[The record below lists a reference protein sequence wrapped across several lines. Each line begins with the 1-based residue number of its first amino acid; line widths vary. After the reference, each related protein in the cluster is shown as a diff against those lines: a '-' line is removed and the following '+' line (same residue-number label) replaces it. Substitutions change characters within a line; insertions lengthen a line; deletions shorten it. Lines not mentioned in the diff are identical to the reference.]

1 MNFFKFF
8 PQRFLSNL
16 DLSQEVHK
24 AILSSI
30 FKVLSIAEEDTAL
43 MVLELC
49 ITTATSTWLNEW
61 GSWFGVI
68 RTVDEPDDLYR
79 ARIIASIQNPKVTLS
94 ALKGNVATYLSQKY
108 NVSLDEADI
117 TIFEPYTKIKAL
129 SKKGT
134 ISGDCRFP
142 NGTYWRR
149 NVIDIYLPYDAD
161 TNLRNLITQ
170 IKAAGIKVYYTQ
182 TQNSGIVVDGSD
194 SVVDTILSDSD
205 LEYNLYTPQQIQGN
219 AFSRNIPK
227 ANRYLS
233 GKHNMFCEITI
244 IIDGDT
250 AYDRIAQDSYIYNI
264 LVGIKQNDYKNKF
277 GNNIPDRDKW
287 IYDAVPIVK
296 DDEPIDV
303 QMPCQEFHVG
313 YRPKMFSDIYSKLS
327 GSSPLSGITGGGWL
341 HNTPESTVDTFV
353 AADDCEILS
362 SYEII
367 NSEYT
372 KEYSNKSMLS
382 GKQIIW
388 DDCCIENDYNYPL
401 LHNISPNSPVLTLI
415 DVDYASVYTLD
426 EADLIEFQP
435 DANIEI
441 TDE

>member
-149 NVIDIYLPYDAD
+149 NVIMHRTSVI
-161 TNLRNLITQ
+161 RCQ
-170 IKAAGIKVYYTQ
+170 SVE
-182 TQNSGIVVDGSD
+182 VV
-194 SVVDTILSDSD
+194 
-205 LEYNLYTPQQIQGN
+205 P
-219 AFSRNIPK
+219 
-227 ANRYLS
+227 
-233 GKHNMFCEITI
+233 
-244 IIDGDT
+244 
-250 AYDRIAQDSYIYNI
+250 
-264 LVGIKQNDYKNKF
+264 
-277 GNNIPDRDKW
+277 
-287 IYDAVPIVK
+287 
-296 DDEPIDV
+296 
-303 QMPCQEFHVG
+303 
-313 YRPKMFSDIYSKLS
+313 
-327 GSSPLSGITGGGWL
+327 
-341 HNTPESTVDTFV
+341 
-353 AADDCEILS
+353 
-362 SYEII
+362 
-367 NSEYT
+367 
-372 KEYSNKSMLS
+372 
-382 GKQIIW
+382 
-388 DDCCIENDYNYPL
+388 
-401 LHNISPNSPVLTLI
+401 
-415 DVDYASVYTLD
+415 
-426 EADLIEFQP
+426 
-435 DANIEI
+435 
-441 TDE
+441 